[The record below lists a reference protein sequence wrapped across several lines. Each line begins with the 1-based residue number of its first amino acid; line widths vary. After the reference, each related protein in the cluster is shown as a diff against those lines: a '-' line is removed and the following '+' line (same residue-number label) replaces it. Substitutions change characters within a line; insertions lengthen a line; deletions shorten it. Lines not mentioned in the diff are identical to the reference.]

1 MDAINLRLT
10 WACTL
15 FGERPS
21 EILEASQ
28 SCATFQVN
36 SVVAKYWF
44 KVESPWV
51 VLWLSGVVKSV
62 KLHFLEEAL
71 IFSPDFPLYCTSM
84 YMYYLVNLWK

>member
-10 WACTL
+10 WASTL

-36 SVVAKYWF
+36 SVVAKSWF
-44 KVESPWV
+44 KFESSWV
-51 VLWLSGVVKSV
+51 VLWLSGVV

-71 IFSPDFPLYCTSM
+71 IFTTDFKYVHVLA
-84 YMYYLVNLWK
+84 NLWK